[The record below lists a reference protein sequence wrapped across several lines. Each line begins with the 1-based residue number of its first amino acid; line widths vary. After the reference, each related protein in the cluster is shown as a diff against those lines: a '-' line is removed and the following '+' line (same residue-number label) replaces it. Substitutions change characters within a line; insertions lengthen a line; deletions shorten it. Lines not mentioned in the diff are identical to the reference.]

1 MREKTNSFQAVVG
14 AVLSSFEQKTDHHLL
29 YRRLGVCADKVA
41 SDDGCFQLDL
51 FTDYSALAKERRLQ
65 GAMAQVRQKYGMNA
79 VFKGNNLLKGANQ
92 LERNRQIG
100 GHRA

>member
-1 MREKTNSFQAVVG
+1 
-14 AVLSSFEQKTDHHLL
+14 
-29 YRRLGVCADKVA
+29 
-41 SDDGCFQLDL
+41 
-51 FTDYSALAKERRLQ
+51 
-65 GAMAQVRQKYGMNA
+65 MAQVRQKYGMNA